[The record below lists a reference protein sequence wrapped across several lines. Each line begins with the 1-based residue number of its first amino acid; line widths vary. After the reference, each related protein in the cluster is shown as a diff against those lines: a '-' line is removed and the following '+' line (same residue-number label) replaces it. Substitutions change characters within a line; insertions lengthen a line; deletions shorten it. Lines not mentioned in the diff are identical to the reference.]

1 MPMRRRPCTTAAGA
15 SLRCPISKQVRGYH
29 PLMTARRI
37 LTSGFVAALLALTAC
52 TSSGSS
58 GVPTAVTP
66 IPTELLASSATAM
79 SDVTSAH
86 FAITVAGQLPTI
98 TVQQAEGDLTAAGDA
113 QGTASIVQFGQLI
126 EAEFVLV
133 DGQLY
138 LKGPTG
144 GFTQVPAALA
154 GEVYDPS
161 AILNSDTGVA
171 KVLSSVTDP
180 AIVGSDGDNW
190 VVTGNVPADVVAG
203 LVPGLSSDA
212 AAEFTIAMAGAQL
225 SSAVFTLAG
234 ADGKP
239 ATVTVSLSDLNAPL
253 TITAPG

>member
-15 SLRCPISKQVRGYH
+15 SLLCPIGRQVRGYH
-29 PLMTARRI
+29 PLVTARRI

-58 GVPTAVTP
+58 GVPTAITP
-66 IPTELLASSATAM
+66 TPTELLASSATAM
-79 SDVTSAH
+79 SEVTSTH
-86 FAITVAGQLPTI
+86 FAITVDGQLPTI

-113 QGTASIVQFGQLI
+113 QGMASIVQFGQLI

-154 GEVYDPS
+154 GELYDPS

-171 KVLSSVTDP
+171 KVLSSVTDAP
-180 AIVGSDGDNW
+180 S
-190 VVTGNVPADVVAG
+190 
-203 LVPGLSSDA
+203 LVPTGITGSSPAMCRPTSLLAWCRGSA
-212 AAEFTIAMAGAQL
+212 ATRPRSSRLLWRGRSCPAPSSPWPAPMATPQR
-225 SSAVFTLAG
+225 
-234 ADGKP
+234 
-239 ATVTVSLSDLNAPL
+239 
-253 TITAPG
+253 